1 MGCRMGV
8 IITAV
13 NVAFTV
19 YAYLLIFRILL
30 TWIKHNPYH
39 PIIKFVY
46 EITDPYLNLFRRF
59 IPPFGMIDLSPIV
72 AIIVLQV
79 IQRLVNHFIYFF

>member
-1 MGCRMGV
+1 MGV
-8 IITAV
+8 IINAV

-30 TWIKHNPYH
+30 TWIKHNPHH
-39 PIIKFVY
+39 PIINFVY

-59 IPPFGMIDLSPIV
+59 IPPFGMVDLSPIV
-72 AIIVLQV
+72 ALIVLHV
-79 IQRLVNHFIYFF
+79 IQWLVIQIVYVF